1 MTEIIDNI
9 RRIGIFVIVART
21 AAHFAAGK
29 VYEKYIR
36 VITGVIVLYLFLA
49 PLGGADGDAA
59 GRWQEWMGELESRLQ
74 AEGGPGSEI
83 VRAAG
88 TPEEAAMERI
98 EEEIRA
104 RLDEAAAGI
113 GYRVTD
119 AALSLA
125 AVEDG
130 SGERSWE
137 FERVTVTV
145 SDRAPDR
152 AASDEAGDIR
162 IDRIEVGN
170 RESGD
175 GRPPAGD
182 GEEQSGGGEECRPVF
197 AELLG
202 VAEDKVEVIF
212 HGDG

>member
-1 MTEIIDNI
+1 MTEMIDNI
-9 RRIGIFVIVART
+9 RRIGIFMIVART

-29 VYEKYIR
+29 AYEKYIR

-49 PLGGADGDAA
+49 PFGGADGDDA

-74 AEGGPGSEI
+74 ADGKQNMET
-83 VRAAG
+83 VRAAE
-88 TPEEAAMERI
+88 TPEAAAMERI
-98 EEEIRA
+98 EEEIRT

-119 AALSLA
+119 AALSLTEA
-125 AVEDG
+125 ESG
-130 SGERSWE
+130 SGEKSWE
-137 FERVTVTV
+137 FKRVTVTV

-152 AASDEAGDIR
+152 TASGEADDIR

-170 RESGD
+170 RESD
-175 GRPPAGD
+175 GGWPSAGD
-182 GEEQSGGGEECRPVF
+182 GEEQSGGGEECRRVF

-202 VAEDKVEVIF
+202 VTEDKVEVIF
-212 HGDG
+212 HGGS